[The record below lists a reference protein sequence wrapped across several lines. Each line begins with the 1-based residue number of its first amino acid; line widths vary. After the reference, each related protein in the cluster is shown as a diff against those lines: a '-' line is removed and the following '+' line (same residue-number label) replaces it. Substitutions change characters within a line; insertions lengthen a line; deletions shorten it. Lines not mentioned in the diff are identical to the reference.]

1 MGSAAGAP
9 LSFGSHPVEADALS
23 RARNN
28 PNSISML
35 LSLLVAALVASD
47 SVPTG
52 TVESDL
58 TAQGVALAVHH
69 QPAVPLVALR
79 LSLMASD
86 PPGYAGAGHL
96 YQHIVHP
103 TLTERAAQIGARVLI
118 ERSAD
123 AVVFTVTGSSLELPH
138 MAAMLRDALSPET
151 IGEVQLLRVSRE
163 LAEERLAEWETAERH
178 VRSVLRLRLFP
189 EDISAAGTE
198 PSAARLAERNGWRTA
213 WTRMYRPDRVSITTV
228 GDVRMDQVKA
238 AFGSLPPAAE
248 VRSAP
253 QMRDTVSTVPLAPA
267 EATRAWIGAGYLAG
281 DVDPAVLSVA
291 TRILN
296 DRLRQQLPNA
306 GVVAEHWWTHHGQ
319 AVALV
324 ASVPGAQLAAAQRT
338 MNTTVA
344 GTAPAVTAAQ
354 VSAAATAIRRDLLFF
369 SRTPD
374 RMVGVIGQFSDRT
387 GNPDEAQIFFDRLS
401 TVTLAQVRAALT
413 SLQAGT
419 TARIEIP
426 PQRLIRR

>member
-1 MGSAAGAP
+1 M
-9 LSFGSHPVEADALS
+9 EATILS
-23 RARNN
+23 RAGNI
-28 PNSISML
+28 PNSNSML

-47 SVPTG
+47 SIPTSV
-52 TVESDL
+52 VESDL

-86 PPGYAGAGHL
+86 PAGYAGAGHL
-96 YQHIVHP
+96 YQHIVHA
-103 TLTERAAQIGARVLI
+103 TLTERAAKIGARVLI

-123 AVVFTVTGSSLELPH
+123 AVVFTVTGSSLELPY
-138 MAAMLRDALSPET
+138 MAAMLRDALSPNNV
-151 IGEVQLLRVSRE
+151 GEVQLLRVSRE

-189 EDISAAGTE
+189 NDISAAGTE
-198 PSAARLAERNGWRTA
+198 PSAARLADRNGWRTA
-213 WTRMYRPDRVSITTV
+213 WTRMYRPDRVSITAV
-228 GDVRMDQVKA
+228 GDVSLDQVRA
-238 AFGSLPPAAE
+238 AFGTLPPPFE
-248 VRSAP
+248 TPSAP
-253 QMRDTVSTVPLAPA
+253 QFRDTVSTVPLAPA
-267 EATRAWIGAGYLAG
+267 EATRAWIGVGHLAD
-281 DVDPAVLSVA
+281 DVDPTVLSVA

-306 GVVAEHWWTHHGQ
+306 GVTAEHWWTHHGQ

-324 ASVPGAQLAAAQRT
+324 ASVPGPQLAAAQRT
-338 MNTTVA
+338 LNA
-344 GTAPAVTAAQ
+344 SIAAAASAVTAAQ
-354 VSAAATAIRRDLLFF
+354 VSAASNGIRRDLLFF

-374 RMVGVIGQFSDRT
+374 RMAGVIGQFSDRT

-401 TVTLAQVRAALT
+401 SVTLAEVRAALT
-413 SLQAGT
+413 SLQGGT